1 MHFSAQELRQR
12 QSVNIQAET
21 RRIAPGDGCWS
32 TRVRRRHR
40 ANAVSFFYETSK
52 PAPALR
58 LHQQPLLGKETLS
71 LNRLIVRTIILQS
84 PQPRL
89 LLLTR
94 GFVFF
99 PPPTTTT
106 TLLWCVSR
114 RLDSHTEI
122 ISKVM
127 SGSDAF
133 MWNNSKCSAI
143 NYRRQ
148 SVNEWFE

>member
-1 MHFSAQELRQR
+1 MQFGARELRLVSLSTSKRKHAVLLLEMAVGVRASAADTQR
-12 QSVNIQAET
+12 T
-21 RRIAPGDGCWS
+21 LCR
-32 TRVRRRHR
+32 
-40 ANAVSFFYETSK
+40 FYETSK

-58 LHQQPLLGKETLS
+58 LHQHPLLGKETLS
-71 LNRLIVRTIILQS
+71 LSQLIVRTIILQS

-94 GFVFF
+94 GFVFS
-99 PPPTTTT
+99 TTP
-106 TLLWCVSR
+106 LLRCVSC

-133 MWNNSKCSAI
+133 MWNDSKRSAT
-143 NYRRQ
+143 NHRWR